1 MCQHC
6 KSGNVLIDEGLLDAL
21 IISNIK
27 EGNLKPEDLKGL
39 KTKAVKPQLTFKP
52 DKDIGE
58 GTATKEELE
67 YRKELL
73 SLLEKLYEEINKFI
87 WKKEAPIKK
96 LDKIEK
102 LIDKFV
108 VNGQKLVEKSIPQI
122 WDEGIDEGLNEL
134 EKIDS
139 ESEYKI
145 DKIDDSKQGLI
156 REQQTRNIRKIG
168 NNLLGRLEQLILIN
182 TINENKAP
190 SKQKKSIQKAVP
202 TSNWTECMRQLNKED
217 STLTVDELRDYCE
230 SYESAFNEA
239 QNNTDKAGMWGWL
252 AAHREAL
259 LSALIM
265 GTGILG
271 DLIAD
276 WVTWGDDRVCDECL
290 ELEAKSPYS
299 ILSWP
304 SEPHFGCRCEQ
315 QNVRLA
321 SLE

>member
-21 IISNIK
+21 IIGNIK

-87 WKKEAPIKK
+87 WKKEDPIKK

-122 WDEGIDEGLNEL
+122 LDEGIDEG
-134 EKIDS
+134 
-139 ESEYKI
+139 
-145 DKIDDSKQGLI
+145 
-156 REQQTRNIRKIG
+156 
-168 NNLLGRLEQLILIN
+168 
-182 TINENKAP
+182 
-190 SKQKKSIQKAVP
+190 
-202 TSNWTECMRQLNKED
+202 
-217 STLTVDELRDYCE
+217 
-230 SYESAFNEA
+230 
-239 QNNTDKAGMWGWL
+239 
-252 AAHREAL
+252 
-259 LSALIM
+259 
-265 GTGILG
+265 
-271 DLIAD
+271 
-276 WVTWGDDRVCDECL
+276 
-290 ELEAKSPYS
+290 
-299 ILSWP
+299 
-304 SEPHFGCRCEQ
+304 
-315 QNVRLA
+315 
-321 SLE
+321 